1 MYRVHCTD
9 NWGGNYFEKKKTEF
23 HLGQLHDF
31 LRLRLNIATQ
41 LQHSEKMYLV
51 N

>member
-1 MYRVHCTD
+1 MYRVQTTRVAIIL
-9 NWGGNYFEKKKTEF
+9 KKKPTEF